1 MLLKNFKEAS
11 EFIYDFVI
19 IGAGPAGISLA
30 LQLEKKDKKVLIIE
44 AGGEEISEKSQNLYK
59 GKIVGDNYFPLDSAR
74 LRYLG
79 GSSGHWG
86 GNCFDIEDFNFANWP
101 ISKNDLFTF
110 LTDAKKILNLEGSFN
125 RKKKLFQNFEDI
137 NSLKSYVRFGEKY
150 DDHLKKSK
158 NIFLLLESP
167 LLSIIPQKDNPRKVD
182 QIKILYANK
191 SIKNIKIKNLILA
204 SGGIENSRLLL
215 WSKILAKNSFLQD
228 LPIGNYWREHPTGI
242 VAQYVL
248 NKKFKNTPFN
258 SFELLQNY
266 LDENHIV
273 TSYDFIKKENITTT
287 RLTFNTYPKVKNKTF
302 KHYIK
307 DLVCIAP
314 NFGKKIVE
322 SFIDN
327 NPVHCHGYISASGEQ
342 SLDYKNRVTLDT
354 EKDSLGIPKVK
365 LEWRIKEDV
374 YNSFKISLEN
384 LGREFIEKDIGRI
397 GIDRQ
402 VYDNSFNK
410 LDDIF
415 ANYHHMGGT
424 VIGDNPKTS
433 VVDKNL
439 KVHKVDNLFISGS
452 SVFSKSGT
460 ANPTLYIVM
469 LSLRLGN
476 YLAKNRV

>member
-1 MLLKNFKEAS
+1 M
-11 EFIYDFVI
+11 
-19 IGAGPAGISLA
+19 
-30 LQLEKKDKKVLIIE
+30 
-44 AGGEEISEKSQNLYK
+44 
-59 GKIVGDNYFPLDSAR
+59 
-74 LRYLG
+74 
-79 GSSGHWG
+79 
-86 GNCFDIEDFNFANWP
+86 
-101 ISKNDLFTF
+101 
-110 LTDAKKILNLEGSFN
+110 
-125 RKKKLFQNFEDI
+125 
-137 NSLKSYVRFGEKY
+137 
-150 DDHLKKSK
+150 
-158 NIFLLLESP
+158 LLESP